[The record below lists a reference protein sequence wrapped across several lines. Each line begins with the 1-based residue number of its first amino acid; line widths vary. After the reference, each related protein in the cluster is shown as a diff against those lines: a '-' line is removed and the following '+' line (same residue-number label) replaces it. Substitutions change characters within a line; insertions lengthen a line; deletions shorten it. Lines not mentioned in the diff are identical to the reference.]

1 MYGVIFLPKL
11 SSKVEYGCLM
21 HLLLMVKP
29 EFKCGFGSNI
39 GVFMY
44 GVIFVPKQSS
54 KVGCGF
60 MMQVW
65 IVTYAL

>member
-1 MYGVIFLPKL
+1 
-11 SSKVEYGCLM
+11 M

-29 EFKCGFGSNI
+29 ELKCGFGSNS
-39 GVFMY
+39 GFMY

-60 MMQVW
+60 MMQMW